1 MPELP
6 AISGDSR
13 ITRYLTIT
21 TATLFGITAF
31 PQSPP
36 TCIPI
41 EKLTCEAAVH
51 DRTIV
56 TVCGTLERQFEVNSL
71 RPQSAS
77 LRKLEDF
84 FARAIWL
91 DSIDEVKAIERYRPE
106 EKIRRATIEP
116 TLTATDREVYE
127 RFRQIQSSVP
137 LILTGEFQ
145 FAKKDARYG
154 FGHLGAYHYRLIVY
168 RVVQIGP

>member
-1 MPELP
+1 LV
-6 AISGDSR
+6 
-13 ITRYLTIT
+13 IT
-21 TATLFGITAF
+21 TALLGITAF
-31 PQSPP
+31 AQSPP

-41 EKLTCEAAVH
+41 EDLIREAATH

-77 LRKLEDF
+77 LREPEDF

-91 DSIDEVKAIERYRPE
+91 DSIDEVKAIEKYRPE
-106 EKIRRATIEP
+106 EKRQRSTVEP
-116 TLTATDREVYE
+116 TLTATEREVYE
-127 RFRQIQSSVP
+127 RFRQTQSSVP
-137 LILTGEFQ
+137 LVLTGEFQ
-145 FAKKDARYG
+145 FAKRDAQYG

-168 RVVQIGP
+168 KVVKIGS